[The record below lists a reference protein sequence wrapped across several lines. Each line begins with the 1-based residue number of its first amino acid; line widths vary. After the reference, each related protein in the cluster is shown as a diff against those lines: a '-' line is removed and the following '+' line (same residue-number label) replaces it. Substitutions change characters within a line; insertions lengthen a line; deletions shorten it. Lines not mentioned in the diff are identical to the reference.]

1 MKAAGR
7 AIMRGNKRGESKQGE
22 GGEKRRVNERHKER
36 INNREVICR
45 RQFFVLICAAEDQ
58 L

>member
-22 GGEKRRVNERHKER
+22 GGERRVNERHKER